1 MRGEQQGQTQTG
13 VGEPDGL
20 DRLWTPHRMAYVRGD
35 LAADPGSSPEPEE
48 EPGCPFCR
56 IAAATDPDGDLVV
69 ARGSSA
75 FVVLNLYP
83 YNPGHLMVL
92 PYRHV
97 ADYTELDEDETREV
111 AELTKQAIRTI
122 RSVSN
127 PHAFNVG
134 INLGAAA
141 GGSLAAHLHQ
151 HVVPRWS
158 GDANFMT
165 VTGNTKTLPQ
175 LLSDTQELL
184 RSAWSRP

>member
-1 MRGEQQGQTQTG
+1 MRGDQEGRTQTG

-35 LAADPGSSPEPEE
+35 LPADPGSGPETG

-56 IAAATDPDGDLVV
+56 IAAGDDAEADLVV
-69 ARGSSA
+69 ARGESA

-97 ADYTELDEDETREV
+97 ADYTDLDEAETREV
-111 AELTKQAIRTI
+111 AELTKAAIRTI

-134 INLGAAA
+134 LNLGAAA

-165 VTGNTKTLPQ
+165 VTGGTKTLPQ
-175 LLSDTQELL
+175 LLADTRELL
-184 RSAWSRP
+184 AESWS